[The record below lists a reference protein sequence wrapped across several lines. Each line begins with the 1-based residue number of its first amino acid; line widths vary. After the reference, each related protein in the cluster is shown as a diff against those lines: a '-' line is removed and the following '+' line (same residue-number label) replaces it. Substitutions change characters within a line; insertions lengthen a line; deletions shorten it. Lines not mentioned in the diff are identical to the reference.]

1 MEHSLGQF
9 TEIANRVWTAVAQPC
24 AVNIG
29 VVAGEHGA
37 LVVDTGSCP
46 EQGRAIR
53 DAAQRI
59 AGVPV
64 VGVVVTHAHH
74 DHAYGLAGFDGVAS
88 YAHATAAA
96 ALASLDA
103 ASTAELAGRGLAA
116 SDLAVPT
123 DTFNLAKAV
132 DLGGRVVELVH
143 YGPGHTAGDVVA
155 LVPDARTLFAGDLV
169 ENPTPYAGAESDLQG
184 WPKALDGLL
193 GLFRDAWTVVP
204 GHGDVTDREF
214 VMMQRGTLAGLY
226 LQLEWQFMT
235 GARPAD
241 VVQRLE
247 SDYPIESFRDAIA
260 PLYDRLKATGK
271 IGRPQ
276 LPVIS

>member
-9 TEIANRVWTAVAQPC
+9 TEIADRVWTAVAQPC
-24 AVNIG
+24 AVNVG
-29 VVAGEHGA
+29 VIAGQQGA
-37 LVVDTGSCP
+37 LVVDTGSCS

-53 DAAQRI
+53 QAAEQI

-64 VGVVVTHAHH
+64 IGVVVTHAHH
-74 DHAYGLAGFDGVAS
+74 DHAFGLAGFDGLPL
-88 YAHATAAA
+88 YAHAYTAAQ
-96 ALASLDA
+96 LADH
-103 ASTAELAGRGLAA
+103 STAHIEELAARGLQP
-116 SDLAVPT
+116 SDLRTPT
-123 DTFNLAKAV
+123 EVFNLAKTV
-132 DLGGRVVELVH
+132 DLGGRFVELVH
-143 YGPGHTAGDVVA
+143 YGPGHTPGDVVV
-155 LVPDARTLFAGDLV
+155 LVPDAHALFAGDLV
-169 ENPTPYAGAESDLQG
+169 ENPAPYAGIESDLQG

-193 GLFRDAWTVVP
+193 GLFRDEWTVVP

-241 VVQRLE
+241 VAERLE
-247 SDYPIESFRDAIA
+247 SDYPLDNIRDAIA

-271 IGRPQ
+271 IGRPR